1 MNNAVFGKTMQ
12 NVRKHKDI
20 KLVTTNKERNY
31 LVSELHYQTRK
42 QFSENLLAIVMKKTK
57 VNLNKPVYLGLISIL
72 EISKPL
78 IYEFW
83 SDYIKSKVSAK
94 SKFMLHCNQVNER

>member
-1 MNNAVFGKTMQ
+1 
-12 NVRKHKDI
+12 
-20 KLVTTNKERNY
+20 
-31 LVSELHYQTRK
+31 
-42 QFSENLLAIVMKKTK
+42 MKKTK

-78 IYEFW
+78 MYEFW

-94 SKFMLHCNQVNER
+94 SKFMLHCN